1 METQVCVVGGGP
13 AGLMLGLLLA
23 RQGIEVMVLEKHA
36 DFLRDFRGDTVHSS
50 TLTLLDSLGLG
61 ERMASLGGQR
71 AKQLRMTFDDGTF
84 TIADFSRLP
93 GAHPYLLFV
102 PQWDFLDM
110 LASEAQKYSSFKLF
124 RSTETIGVL
133 RDASRDGAV
142 TGVRARRRVEG
153 DFDINAE
160 LTVACDGRF
169 STVRESLGLRPKE
182 FGAPMDVLWFRVSRD
197 VGDVEGLD
205 LRFGAGGLMIV
216 INRGEY
222 YQCAFVI
229 PKGGYDAVVAQ
240 GLDRLR
246 ERIGALTPYLADRL
260 KELSTWDDIK
270 LLTVRVDQL
279 EQWHG
284 DGYLLIGDAAHAM
297 SPIGGVGINLAIQDA
312 VATARLLGSAL
323 KSGRQLTDDDLA
335 AIRRRRRLPTALTQR
350 VQRLIQSR
358 FLDPLLQS
366 QGPANSIAPLRLVS
380 KYRMLQGIP
389 ARLVGLGLRPEHLT

>member
-1 METQVCVVGGGP
+1 METQVCVVGAGP

-23 RQGIEVMVLEKHA
+23 RQGIEVMVMEKHA

-50 TLTLLDSLGLG
+50 TLTLLDRLGLG
-61 ERMASLGGQR
+61 ERMAALGGQR

-84 TIADFSRLP
+84 TIADFTRLP

-102 PQWDFLDM
+102 PQWDFLDL
-110 LASEAQKYSSFKLF
+110 LASEAMKYPSFKLY

-133 RDASRDGAV
+133 RDAVTGAV

-153 DFDINAE
+153 DFDINAQ

-182 FGAPMDVLWFRVSRD
+182 FGAPMDVLWFRVAREP
-197 VGDVEGLD
+197 GDAEGLD

-229 PKGGYDAVVAQ
+229 TKGGYDAVVAQ
-240 GLDRLR
+240 GFDRLR
-246 ERIGALTPYLADRL
+246 DRIAAMTPYLADRL

-279 EQWHG
+279 ERWHG

-323 KSGRQLTDDDLA
+323 KTGRPLTDDDLA
-335 AIRRRRRLPTALTQR
+335 AVRRRRRLPTALTQR
-350 VQRLIQSR
+350 AQRLIQSR
-358 FLDPLLQS
+358 FLDPLLHS
-366 QGPANSIAPLRLVS
+366 QGPANSIAPLRMVN
-380 KYRMLQGIP
+380 KYRVLQGIP
-389 ARLVGLGLRPEHLT
+389 ARLVGLGVRPEHLT

>member
-1 METQVCVVGGGP
+1 MQTQVCVVGGGP

-23 RQGIEVMVLEKHA
+23 RQGIEVMVLEKHV

-50 TLTLLDSLGLG
+50 TLTLLDELGLG
-61 ERMASLGGQR
+61 DRMAGLGGQR

-84 TIADFSRLP
+84 TMADFTRLP

-110 LASEAQKYSSFKLF
+110 LAAEAVKHPSFKLL
-124 RSTETIGVL
+124 RSTETISVL
-133 RDASRDGAV
+133 RDAETGSV
-142 TGVRARRRVEG
+142 TGVRARRVEG
-153 DFDINAE
+153 EIDIHAR

-169 STVRESLGLRPKE
+169 STVRESLGLQPKE
-182 FGAPMDVLWFRVSRD
+182 FGAPMDVLWLRVSRQP
-197 VGDVEGLD
+197 GDPESLD
-205 LRFGAGGLMIV
+205 LRFGRGGLMIS

-229 PKGGYDAVVAQ
+229 TKGGYDTLVAH
-240 GLDRLR
+240 GLDKLR
-246 ERIGALTPYLADRL
+246 ERMAALAPFPADRL
-260 KELSTWDDIK
+260 KELSTWDEVK

-279 EQWHG
+279 ERWHG

-312 VATARLLGSAL
+312 VATARLLGPAL
-323 KSGRQLTDDDLA
+323 KSGRPLTDDDLA
-335 AIRRRRRLPTALTQR
+335 AIRRRRLLPTAVTQR
-350 VQRLIQSR
+350 VQRVIQSR
-358 FLDPLLQS
+358 LLDPVLHS
-366 QGPANSIAPLRLVS
+366 QGPINSIAPIRLVN
-380 KYRMLQGIP
+380 RFPVLQGLP